1 MGTARVRHPTT
12 VSQRNV
18 SFPATSSMR
27 HTDTSTPTRT
37 AVPEKAALRLAL
49 AGGAQVGAAKE
60 KSWQTLASPSEGSDQ
75 HL

>member
-1 MGTARVRHPTT
+1 
-12 VSQRNV
+12 
-18 SFPATSSMR
+18 MR